1 LKKLEIEPYNSPAA
15 LRQSIQEAFMDLTV
29 LSHSELQ
36 KLKTKIEKE
45 IESRNKKQRSQAMD
59 EIKSIVSKYG
69 LKLDEVIGNAAV
81 RKPRNGAAK
90 AANKSERTPAVI
102 IFRHPENPA
111 LTWSG
116 GRGRRPQWIKEWE
129 ASGRSLDEA
138 RITGG

>member
-1 LKKLEIEPYNSPAA
+1 
-15 LRQSIQEAFMDLTV
+15 MDLTA

-45 IESRNKKQRSQAMD
+45 IEGRNKKQRSQAMD
-59 EIKSIVSKYG
+59 EIKSIVAKYG
-69 LKLDEVIGNAAV
+69 LNLDEVIGNAIV

-90 AANKSERTPAVI
+90 AAKKSAKPPAVI
-102 IFRHPENPA
+102 LFRHPENPA

-129 ASGRSLDEA
+129 ASGRSIDEA
-138 RITGG
+138 RVNT

>member
-1 LKKLEIEPYNSPAA
+1 
-15 LRQSIQEAFMDLTV
+15 MDLTA

-59 EIKSIVSKYG
+59 EIKSIVAKYG
-69 LKLDEVIGNAAV
+69 LKLDEVIGNGAV
-81 RKPRNGAAK
+81 RKSRNGAAK
-90 AANKSERTPAVI
+90 AVDKSSKTPAAI
-102 IFRHPENPA
+102 LFRHPENPD

-138 RITGG
+138 RILAG